1 MKNTNKTAIVI
12 GATGV
17 VGSSLVDLLLKDKS
31 YSEVRILVR
40 RSAGISHPKLKEFIV
55 NFKNPAIWRDQVKGD
70 VLFSALGTT
79 LALAGSKE
87 KQYEIDYT
95 FQYNTAK
102 AARVNKV
109 SDYVLISSMNADAN
123 ASMFYPRI
131 KGELEEEV
139 SKLGFDKLTIMQP
152 GFLYGKR
159 KDNRPAENFAVATL
173 KVLNKIGLFKNYKPI
188 DGLHVAKATLKAHS
202 LTQGIQRFTG
212 NTLLYELAEQ

>member
-1 MKNTNKTAIVI
+1 MKDTNKTAIVI

-17 VGSSLVDLLLKDKS
+17 VGSSLVNLLLNEES

-40 RSAGISHPKLKEFIV
+40 RSSGIKHPKLKEFIV
-55 NFKNPAIWRDQVKGD
+55 NFKNPAVWRDQVKGD

-87 KQYEIDYT
+87 KQYEVDYT

-102 AARVNKV
+102 AAKVNRV
-109 SDYVLISSMNADAN
+109 SDYVLISSMNADAQ

-131 KGELEEEV
+131 KGELEVEV
-139 SKLGFDKLTIMQP
+139 AKLGFEKLTIMQP

-159 KDNRPAENFAVATL
+159 KDSRPAENLAIATL
-173 KVLNKIGLFKNYKPI
+173 KALNKVGLFKNYQPI
-188 DGLHVAKATLKAHS
+188 DGTHVAKATLQAHS
-202 LTQGIQRFTG
+202 MTQGIQRFRG
-212 NTLLYELAEQ
+212 NTLLYQLAEQ